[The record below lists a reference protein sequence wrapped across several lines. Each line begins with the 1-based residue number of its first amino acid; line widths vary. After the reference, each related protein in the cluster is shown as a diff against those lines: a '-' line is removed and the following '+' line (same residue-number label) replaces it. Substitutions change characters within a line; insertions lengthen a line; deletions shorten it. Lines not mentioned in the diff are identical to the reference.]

1 VSPDPNVRLEAP
13 SDREASLEVE
23 SAAFGRSVEP
33 DIVEAIRDEAD
44 SFALVASIGATIVGH
59 VQLSRAW
66 IGEEPVVALG
76 PIAVEPDRQRR
87 GIGSALVGAALEEAA
102 RRGERAVVL
111 LGDPEYYGRLGFV
124 PAPVSGCGTRTPA
137 RPRTASRSRKATS
150 RWPCST
156 TERADSPGGSAG
168 TQPSVEGAQGRG

>member
-1 VSPDPNVRLEAP
+1 VSPDPHVRLEAP
-13 SDREASLEVE
+13 SDRGASLEVE

-124 PAPVSGCGTRTPA
+124 PGSCFGLRNPYAG
-137 RPRTASRSRKATS
+137 
-150 RWPCST
+150 T
-156 TERADSPGGSAG
+156 TENGFTIEEGDFQVAVLDHRATGL
-168 TQPSVEGAQGRG
+168 TGRVRWHPAFG

>member
-1 VSPDPNVRLEAP
+1 
-13 SDREASLEVE
+13 LEVE
-23 SAAFGRSVEP
+23 RAAFGRSVEP

-87 GIGSALVGAALEEAA
+87 GIGSALVTAALEEAA
-102 RRGERAVVL
+102 RRGERAVIL

-124 PAPVSGCGTRTPA
+124 P
-137 RPRTASRSRKATS
+137 
-150 RWPCST
+150 
-156 TERADSPGGSAG
+156 GSHLGLRNPYAG
-168 TQPSVEGAQGRG
+168 TIEDGFTIEEADFQMALLDDRATGLTGRVRWHAAFG